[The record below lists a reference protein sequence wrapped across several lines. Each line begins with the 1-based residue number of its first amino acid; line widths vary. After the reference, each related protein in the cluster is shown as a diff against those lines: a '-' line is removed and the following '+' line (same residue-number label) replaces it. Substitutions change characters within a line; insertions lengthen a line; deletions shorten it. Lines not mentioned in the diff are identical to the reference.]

1 MKVDMSP
8 KAVTVRL
15 KRASQLRRL
24 CLALGKGKMVGES
37 PVGGSPEV
45 RPAKNILT
53 TRRG

>member
-24 CLALGKGKMVGES
+24 CVALGKS
-37 PVGGSPEV
+37 
-45 RPAKNILT
+45 RPIEGPPSSSSTADAVT
-53 TRRG
+53 ARRG

>member
-24 CLALGKGKMVGES
+24 CVALGRGKPIEKAQGADPS
-37 PVGGSPEV
+37 AAS
-45 RPAKNILT
+45 T
-53 TRRG
+53 SRRS

>member
-24 CLALGKGKMVGES
+24 CLALGQAKPLKPPQTATATPGE
-37 PVGGSPEV
+37 VV
-45 RPAKNILT
+45 V
-53 TRRG
+53 RRG